1 MATTKAKRQQ
11 HDTPPMIPAFS
22 GQIPVC
28 IQCQSRQ
35 VRPHGIRE
43 GLWPGGGEG
52 VAWYCESCGHIG
64 QPLLI
69 DPDDQG
75 PSEKDEAWQEE
86 YQATAKALQ
95 TGTGSERPKSRN
107 ARTWG
112 ILLLVVAA
120 LFFLPPL
127 MLITNGI
134 LAGQGGLV
142 REALAQTWLFLAVA
156 TVALV
161 LGARKMEQ
169 AAKIDADPPK
179 GTGPLAELE
188 EQTKNDDQGRP

>member
-1 MATTKAKRQQ
+1 
-11 HDTPPMIPAFS
+11 MIPAFS
-22 GQIPVC
+22 GQVPVC

-52 VAWYCESCGHIG
+52 VAWVCESCGHIG

-69 DPDDQG
+69 DPENEA

-86 YQATAKALQ
+86 YKATAKDLDDGADSL
-95 TGTGSERPKSRN
+95 RPSSHTARN
-107 ARTWG
+107 WG
-112 ILLLVVAA
+112 IFLLVVAG

-127 MLITNGI
+127 MLITNAI
-134 LAGQGGLV
+134 VAGQMTLV
-142 REALAQTWLFLAVA
+142 TDALAESWLFLAVA
-156 TVALV
+156 LVALV

-169 AAKIDADPPK
+169 AAQMDSPGPK
-179 GTGPLAELE
+179 ETGPLAELKK
-188 EQTKNDDQGRP
+188 QVGQDKQGKP